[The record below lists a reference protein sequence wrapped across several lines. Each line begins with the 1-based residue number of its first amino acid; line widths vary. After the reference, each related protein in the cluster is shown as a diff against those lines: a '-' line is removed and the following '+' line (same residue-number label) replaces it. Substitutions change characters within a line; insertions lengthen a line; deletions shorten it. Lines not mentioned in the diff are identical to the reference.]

1 MPWTDLTAVADDLA
15 GIVRDRARDGRAH
28 IVGLSL
34 GGVLGALVAARDPR
48 IVRSALVTG
57 AAVRG
62 VGPFTRW
69 SGQAQVSLWGS
80 AGYWRGMARAF
91 RLPADSVDAFVR
103 TGLGTDRDSAR
114 RMLRQVYGGLGPGAL
129 AGLASLDAP
138 LLALAGEREPRVVRA
153 ALGDIA
159 GPAPR
164 GSAAIVPAMHHVWS
178 AEDPELFHRVLAH
191 WLEHGRPSPEL
202 TPFPAR

>member
-1 MPWTDLTAVADDLA
+1 MRVAEIRPEGDETVLFLHGGSVAGWMWTTQAEALPHHHALIPDLPGFGDSADVPRTDLTAVADDLA

-34 GGVLGALVAARDPR
+34 GGVL
-48 IVRSALVTG
+48 
-57 AAVRG
+57 
-62 VGPFTRW
+62 
-69 SGQAQVSLWGS
+69 
-80 AGYWRGMARAF
+80 
-91 RLPADSVDAFVR
+91 
-103 TGLGTDRDSAR
+103 
-114 RMLRQVYGGLGPGAL
+114 
-129 AGLASLDAP
+129 DAP
-138 LLALAGEREPRVVRA
+138 LLALAGEREPRVVRT
-153 ALGDIA
+153 ALVDIA

-202 TPFPAR
+202 TPFAVR